1 MTLGGVNGGFW
12 GDLKQTSMIYCT
24 VLIIV
29 CFGVGKWLRHL
40 YWGPNMQWVRVPVL
54 ASSPAGAGSVMHSWS
69 LCGAVGTARRRR
81 LCETHGDMEP
91 RGGLDCALAM
101 SDQLTGVAVTLLCR
115 PFQSSCV
122 APAVQLINDQLIH
135 DYE

>member
-1 MTLGGVNGGFW
+1 MLWGRKVVETPLLGPQYAVG
-12 GDLKQTSMIYCT
+12 TCT
-24 VLIIV
+24 
-29 CFGVGKWLRHL
+29 
-40 YWGPNMQWVRVPVL
+40 
-54 ASSPAGAGSVMHSWS
+54 GAGQLARWRWQCHALMVVVR
-69 LCGAVGTARRRR
+69 GAVGTARRRR